1 MGTPLRFVLRHPR
14 SANQALGEG
23 EATRPEQFGRVAGAG
38 EDPLTWAIPVGT
50 WRGVRL
56 GVHVIFP
63 IWALAEGAAALP
75 AGLGALGA
83 SLLGVLCYAA
93 VAVMRELARAW
104 WAARAGRDVHEVV
117 VWPLGGLAS
126 FGAGGPGAT
135 ALGELGGLMFTG
147 ILVFPLAGFLWTL
160 GASGMD
166 LLRAIVSPAASLAPT
181 RDGVEAIG
189 LWLFHACVV
198 MTALHAL
205 APMAPFDAGRALDRR
220 SQARH
225 SPVEAAGSSFRRGV
239 FVAFALFTGAAVAG
253 HERLMAVGVLGGL
266 TTWIEYRRVMFLHRP
281 LLHTPLLEDRTAGVR
296 MGGEVHEQGL
306 GAEAPSLDDVLA
318 KITRSGMPSLTA
330 LERRVLEDATRSRR
344 GSEDERPLEG

>member
-1 MGTPLRFVLRHPR
+1 MSTPLRFGLRQPP
-14 SANQALGEG
+14 SATRHHGQG
-23 EATRPEQFGRVAGAG
+23 EATRPEPFGRVAGAG
-38 EDPLTWAIPVGT
+38 EDPLTWAIPVAG
-50 WRGVRL
+50 WRGVRF

-63 IWALAEGAAALP
+63 IWALAECAAALP
-75 AGLGALGA
+75 SGLGALGT
-83 SLLGVLCYAA
+83 SLVGVLCYAA

-135 ALGELGGLMFTG
+135 ALGELGGLMLTG
-147 ILVFPLAGFLWTL
+147 VLVFPLAGFLWTL

-166 LLRAIVSPAASLAPT
+166 LLRAIVSPAGSLAQA
-181 RDGVEAIG
+181 RDGVEAIA

-220 SQARH
+220 SHARQ
-225 SPVEAAGSSFRRGV
+225 SPVDAAGSSFRRGV

-253 HERLMAVGVLGGL
+253 HERLMAVAMLGGL

-281 LLHTPLLEDRTAGVR
+281 LLHTPLVEDRAAGLR
-296 MGGEVHEQGL
+296 LGGDIHDEDP
-306 GAEAPSLDDVLA
+306 GAEAPSLDDILA
-318 KITRSGMPSLTA
+318 KITRSGMTSLTA
-330 LERRVLEDATRSRR
+330 FERRVLEDETRRRR
-344 GSEDERPLEG
+344 GGEGERRLED